1 MAIPKKKLRED
12 YRDGELYHGEDVNA
26 ITKRV
31 NELDDASVDIT
42 LELEGKQD
50 KLTAGD
56 NITIENNVISARP
69 QDMSQYALSADVATE
84 LAKKADA
91 SALTEYQE
99 ATNAAISAN
108 TRDIEILDNG
118 KQDKLT
124 AGKNIQID
132 VYNTIS
138 AKGYEYKEEKD
149 QFEIGR
155 HTLTSNPNEVAMG
168 RYNYTRTEGGSGNTL
183 VSIGNGTEDPASG
196 RSNAFEVLDNGKV
209 YIDGVGGYDG
219 RYIENH
225 KSVSEVISD
234 LENGKQDVLTAG
246 ENVTIENNVISAHQ
260 PDLTPYATTEAMNEA
275 LSGKQDT
282 LIAGSGITI
291 ENNVISAQQPS
302 LEGYA
307 KQCDVILVGSDMDGA
322 NIDWSPA
329 TGMTKPGVYRALLY
343 VANQLITDE
352 MIVQYFGSVEA
363 FLAYCSQNGITVIRD
378 EAQSGYLIVEA
389 EVAMRMTV
397 TNYVVGSLVQS
408 FTYDYS
414 FAKHMYER
422 VFDQSSNSWS
432 TQYYRFLSGNDS
444 DDLNSAFKSDVTFSR
459 RKIEELLAGKQNN
472 LTAGTNITIQNGV
485 ISAQQPDLSP
495 YALSA
500 DVTTEL
506 AKKTDVSAFTA
517 YTAST
522 TQLVN
527 GMAHEIDE
535 NASAITALQESK
547 QDKLTAGTNITIQN
561 NVISAQQ
568 PDLSPYAL
576 SADVQSAITHVEESK
591 QDKLTAGTNITIHDN
606 VISATQPDVSGKM
619 NKVDYEVAYT
629 LPSGA
634 IDLSPL
640 DNVLTPGIYN
650 LKVNSFVPDTS
661 YNGVLMVGKHGN
673 SYSQE
678 VIISGSQTQILKRA
692 SSNNG
697 STWTTMY
704 AGCLAHINDSSDGSG
719 YGGINTTYTADKILT
734 LLDEKQDSLSAG
746 TGIQIVDNVI
756 SVNGGGG
763 AVIDDTTTASTTVWS
778 SQKTNQ
784 GLEALQIELINLT

>member
-1 MAIPKKKLRED
+1 MAKKKLRED

-31 NELDDASVDIT
+31 NELDDTSVDIT
-42 LELEGKQD
+42 NVLEGKQD
-50 KLTAGD
+50 KLTAGA
-56 NITIENNVISARP
+56 NITIDENNVISAKP
-69 QDMSQYALSADVATE
+69 QDLSQYALSADVATE

-138 AKGYEYKEEKD
+138 AKGYEYKEEND
-149 QFEIGR
+149 QFEIGK

-246 ENVTIENNVISAHQ
+246 ENITIENNVISAQQ

-291 ENNVISAQQPS
+291 ENNVISAEQPS

-307 KQCDVILVGSDMDGA
+307 LSADVETELAKKQD
-322 NIDWSPA
+322 
-329 TGMTKPGVYRALLY
+329 T
-343 VANQLITDE
+343 
-352 MIVQYFGSVEA
+352 
-363 FLAYCSQNGITVIRD
+363 
-378 EAQSGYLIVEA
+378 
-389 EVAMRMTV
+389 
-397 TNYVVGSLVQS
+397 
-408 FTYDYS
+408 
-414 FAKHMYER
+414 
-422 VFDQSSNSWS
+422 
-432 TQYYRFLSGNDS
+432 
-444 DDLNSAFKSDVTFSR
+444 
-459 RKIEELLAGKQNN
+459 

-495 YALSA
+495 YALTSE
-500 DVTTEL
+500 VE
-506 AKKTDVSAFTA
+506 
-517 YTAST
+517 
-522 TQLVN
+522 
-527 GMAHEIDE
+527 
-535 NASAITALQESK
+535 SAISQ
-547 QDKLTAGTNITIQN
+547 
-561 NVISAQQ
+561 
-568 PDLSPYAL
+568 
-576 SADVQSAITHVEESK
+576 VEESK
-591 QDKLTAGTNITIHDN
+591 QDKLSAGTNITIQDN
-606 VISATQPDVSGKM
+606 VISATVPDVSGKM

-650 LKVNSFVPDTS
+650 LKVNSFIPNTS
-661 YNGVLMVGKHGN
+661 YNGVLMVGRQGN
-673 SYSQE
+673 SFSQE
-678 VIISGSQTQILKRA
+678 VVISGSQTQVLKRA
-692 SSNNG
+692 TSNSG

-704 AGCLAHINDSSDGSG
+704 AGCLAHVNDNSDGNG
-719 YGGINTTYTADKILT
+719 YGGINETYSANKILT
-734 LLDEKQDSLSAG
+734 LIDEKQNQLTAGTNITIVDDVISAQQPDLSPYALSADVTTELAKKVDTTAYTQDKAAIQASISANTTAITQLQQSKQNNLSAG
-746 TGIQIVDNVI
+746 TGIQIQNDVI
-756 SVNGGGG
+756 SLTGSGG
-763 AVIDDTTTASTTVWS
+763 AMIDDTTTGSTTAWS
-778 SQKTNQ
+778 SQKIVNEMGIGLIDLTNS
-784 GLEALQIELINLT
+784 GNAIRF